1 MLDKILSFLDS
12 ERDTVID
19 LQSSLV
25 AMPALSPDN
34 GGEGER
40 AKADKLK
47 EWLAEQGLPSV
58 KEYNA
63 PDDRVPCG
71 HRPNLALVMPGQDAS
86 RTLWV
91 IAHLD
96 VVPIGDRALWSTD
109 PFELHVDGDLIRGR
123 GVEDNHQGVLS
134 AVLLAKALKAHN
146 VTPPINY
153 GALLVAD
160 EETGSKYG
168 LEYVLE
174 HHGALFKKNDL
185 FLVPDFGTP
194 MGDAIEIAEK
204 SMMWL
209 KITVTGKQCHGSVPQ
224 RGINSLRAAADFIL
238 KIDRL
243 KQIFGDSN
251 PIYDPPA
258 STFEPTKKEANVEN
272 INTVPGRDV
281 FCIDCRVLPQYNI
294 DDVMAEIRKLG
305 DEVIKT
311 HGVTIDYEKV
321 QYKQAASAT
330 PEDSD
335 IVKRLVPAIQAVY
348 GGAPKPV
355 GVGGG
360 TVAAF
365 LRARG
370 YEAVV
375 WANLEDNAHQPNE
388 RSSIKRTIGDAKV
401 MARVL
406 MG

>member
-1 MLDKILSFLDS
+1 MLDKILVSLDS

-19 LQSSLV
+19 LQRALV
-25 AMPALSPDN
+25 AVPALSPDN

-47 EWLAEQGLPSV
+47 EWLAEQGLPAV

-71 HRPNLALVMPGQDAS
+71 HRPNMSLIIPGQDAA

-96 VVPIGDRALWSTD
+96 VVPVGDRALWNTD
-109 PFELHVDGDLIRGR
+109 PFKLEIEGDIVRGR
-123 GVEDNHQGVLS
+123 GVEDNHQGVVS
-134 AVLLAKALKAHN
+134 TALLAKALKTHN

-153 GALLVAD
+153 GILFVAD

-168 LEYVLE
+168 LDYVLE
-174 HHGALFKKNDL
+174 HYGELFKKNDL

-194 MGDAIEIAEK
+194 TGEAVEIAEK
-204 SMMWL
+204 SMLWL
-209 KITVTGKQCHGSVPQ
+209 KITVTGKQCHGSMPHK
-224 RGINSLRAAADFIL
+224 GINSLRAAADFIL
-238 KIDRL
+238 KIERL
-243 KQIFGDSN
+243 KQIFGDSD

-258 STFEPTKKEANVEN
+258 STFESTKKEANVEN

-281 FCIDCRVLPQYNI
+281 FYIDCRVLPHYKL

-311 HGVTIDYEKV
+311 HGVIIDYEKV
-321 QYKQAASAT
+321 QYKQAAKAT

-335 IVKRLVPAIQAVY
+335 IVKRLMPAIKAVY
-348 GGAPKPV
+348 GGQPKAI

-365 LRARG
+365 LRAKG
-370 YEAVV
+370 YHAVV